1 MVPTGDEQTHMDALN
16 LAEIYTQC
24 TQLCYNQTDSRS
36 EWICKHC
43 FDKLVDFFKFRKMCI
58 DSYNMFEEMYSTMTK
73 DTMVDYKVEVEVVN
87 VCNEI
92 SNYLEPYKEA
102 KHAEQMMTLQEND
115 DITRDSF
122 DEMDSI
128 SELDYGIDEEE
139 SYTESKTEL
148 NILTLEKNG
157 EKSEPTETSSAETK
171 TIEENLS
178 EDVKTDTRIRLR
190 VRFQNFL
197 AIFCIHFNSFII
209 AKVRESKP
217 RKKKSAAD
225 DEKPS
230 ENEPLINCDVC
241 SKKFFKKH
249 RYDAHMRKHLGLKQW
264 KCDHCEKAFE
274 KYTSMKSHIAVKHY
288 DEAEGKPEFIC
299 DVDGCGKTYSL
310 KVNSNEIDSIR
321 WLLKFFFV
329 FFILC

>member
-1 MVPTGDEQTHMDALN
+1 MAQLTPDKFCRTCLQQNQSTDQIFSLSFEMVPTGDEQTHMDALN

-87 VCNEI
+87 VCDEI
-92 SNYLEPYKEA
+92 SNYLEPYKEV

-128 SELDYGIDEEE
+128 SELDYGMDEQE

-178 EDVKTDTRIRLR
+178 EDVKTDTRLRLR

-209 AKVRESKP
+209 A
-217 RKKKSAAD
+217 
-225 DEKPS
+225 
-230 ENEPLINCDVC
+230 
-241 SKKFFKKH
+241 
-249 RYDAHMRKHLGLKQW
+249 
-264 KCDHCEKAFE
+264 
-274 KYTSMKSHIAVKHY
+274 
-288 DEAEGKPEFIC
+288 
-299 DVDGCGKTYSL
+299 
-310 KVNSNEIDSIR
+310 
-321 WLLKFFFV
+321 
-329 FFILC
+329 